1 MTAHAT
7 LRRYT
12 TSEPR
17 RSANNHV
24 RAIRVPDELYQRIQ
38 LLARSLD
45 SSFSA
50 VTEAAL
56 VEFLE
61 SVEPRRDRVREL
73 PTRE

>member
-7 LRRYT
+7 LRRYV

-24 RAIRVPDELYQRIQ
+24 RAIRIPDELYQRIQ
-38 LLARSLD
+38 LLVRSLD

-61 SVEPRRDRVREL
+61 SAESRHEHARSGSARG
-73 PTRE
+73 